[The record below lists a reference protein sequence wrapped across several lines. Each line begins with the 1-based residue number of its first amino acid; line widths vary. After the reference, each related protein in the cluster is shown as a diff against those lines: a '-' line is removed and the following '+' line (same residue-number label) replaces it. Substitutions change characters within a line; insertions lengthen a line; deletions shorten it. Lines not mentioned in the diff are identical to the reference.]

1 MESNLEWLLNSKKGI
16 VMKNY
21 VIIGL
26 LGLLFNCSLYA
37 QTKTAVTA
45 KEAELLLEI
54 NLNEQDLEL
63 FREQTRQKVEELQ
76 QHIATIGDKGIPM
89 NRRNLAER
97 EALKLFY
104 SGAQI
109 EISSLRTSGNVEK
122 ITRDIAKYFARLKSL
137 PYTRVVIK
145 FYEIAYI
152 SEFTRGP
159 DGRYYSVA
167 TILQEFTGF
176 NGDNIT
182 YSDLTKK
189 EVEIIIDLVEDPFF
203 NEKNWRIFLGDIKA
217 TETSEAPS
225 I

>member
-1 MESNLEWLLNSKKGI
+1 MRRGLIL
-16 VMKNY
+16 VF
-21 VIIGL
+21 VGL
-26 LGLLFNCSLYA
+26 LLGTQVFA
-37 QTKTAVTA
+37 QTKTAVSA

-54 NLNEQDLEL
+54 DLSEQDLEL
-63 FREQTRQKVEELQ
+63 FKEQTRQKVEELQ
-76 QHIATIGDKGIPM
+76 QHISTMGDKAQPTD
-89 NRRNLAER
+89 RRNLAER
-97 EALKLFY
+97 EASKLFY

-109 EISSLRTSGNVEK
+109 EISSRSSSGEVSK
-122 ITRDIAKYFARLKSL
+122 ITRDIARYFARLKAL
-137 PYTRVVIK
+137 PYTRVMIR

-176 NGDNIT
+176 NGDNIA

-203 NEKNWRIFLGDIKA
+203 NEKSWRIFLGDIKA
-217 TETSEAPS
+217 TETSESPS
-225 I
+225 

>member
-1 MESNLEWLLNSKKGI
+1 MRKYCI
-16 VMKNY
+16 
-21 VIIGL
+21 
-26 LGLLFNCSLYA
+26 LGLCGLMLSAFGYS

-45 KEAELLLEI
+45 KEAQLLREI

-63 FREQTRQKVEELQ
+63 FREQTRQKIEELQ
-76 QHIATIGDKGIPM
+76 QHIVTMGDKAQPM
-89 NRRNLAER
+89 DKRNLAER

-109 EISSLRTSGNVEK
+109 EISSLGPSGEVSK
-122 ITRDIAKYFARLKSL
+122 ISRDIAQYFARLKAL
-137 PYTRVVIK
+137 PYTRVVIR

-176 NGDNIT
+176 EGDNIA

-203 NEKNWRIFLGDIKA
+203 NEKSWRIFLGDIKA
-217 TETSEAPS
+217 TETKEGTSS
-225 I
+225 

>member
-1 MESNLEWLLNSKKGI
+1 MKKGWI
-16 VMKNY
+16 
-21 VIIGL
+21 
-26 LGLLFNCSLYA
+26 LGLIVLMTGVHMNA

-54 NLNEQDLEL
+54 NLSEQDLVL
-63 FREQTRQKVEELQ
+63 FKEQTRQKVEELQ
-76 QHIATIGDKGIPM
+76 QHIATIGDKAQPSDK
-89 NRRNLAER
+89 RNLAER

-109 EISSLRTSGNVEK
+109 EISSRDASGEVSK
-122 ITRDIAKYFARLKSL
+122 VTRDIAQYLARLKSL
-137 PYTRVVIK
+137 PYTRVVIR

-176 NGDNIT
+176 TGDNIT

-189 EVEIIIDLVEDPFF
+189 EVEIIVDLVEDPFF
-203 NEKNWRIFLGDIKA
+203 KEKSWRIFLGDIKA
-217 TETSEAPS
+217 TETREAPPS
-225 I
+225 

>member
-1 MESNLEWLLNSKKGI
+1 MNK
-16 VMKNY
+16 
-21 VIIGL
+21 GL
-26 LGLLFNCSLYA
+26 LIGWCIMMTGVYLQA
-37 QTKTAVTA
+37 QTKTAVSA
-45 KEAELLLEI
+45 KEAELMLEI

-76 QHIATIGDKGIPM
+76 QHIATIGDKAQPPDK
-89 NRRNLAER
+89 RSLAER

-109 EISSLRTSGNVEK
+109 EISSRDASGNVSK
-122 ITRDIAKYFARLKSL
+122 ITRDIARYLARLKAL
-137 PYTRVVIK
+137 PYTRVIIK

-176 NGDNIT
+176 TGDNIT

-189 EVEIIIDLVEDPFF
+189 EVEIIVDLVEDPFF
-203 NEKNWRIFLGDIKA
+203 NEKSWRIFLGDIKA
-217 TETSEAPS
+217 VETSEAPS
-225 I
+225 G

>member
-1 MESNLEWLLNSKKGI
+1 MRK
-16 VMKNY
+16 
-21 VIIGL
+21 VII
-26 LGLLFNCSLYA
+26 LGLCSLAFGVNLNA
-37 QTKTAVTA
+37 QTKTAVSA
-45 KEAELLLEI
+45 KEAELMLEI
-54 NLNEQDLEL
+54 NLSEQDLEL

-76 QHIATIGDKGIPM
+76 QHIATIGDKAQPSDK
-89 NRRNLAER
+89 RSLAER

-109 EISSLRTSGNVEK
+109 EISSRDASGKVSK
-122 ITRDIAKYFARLKSL
+122 ITRDIARYLARLKSL
-137 PYTRVVIK
+137 PYTKVVIR
-145 FYEIAYI
+145 FYEIAFI

-176 NGDNIT
+176 TGDNII

-203 NEKNWRIFLGDIKA
+203 NEKSWRIFLGDIKA
-217 TETSEAPS
+217 TETKESLS
-225 I
+225 G

>member
-1 MESNLEWLLNSKKGI
+1 
-16 VMKNY
+16 MKR
-21 VIIGL
+21 GL
-26 LGLLFNCSLYA
+26 LIGWCIMMTGFYLQA
-37 QTKTAVTA
+37 QTKTAVSA
-45 KEAELLLEI
+45 KEAELMLEI
-54 NLNEQDLEL
+54 NLSEQDLEL

-76 QHIATIGDKGIPM
+76 QHIATIGDKAQPPDK
-89 NRRNLAER
+89 RSLAER

-109 EISSLRTSGNVEK
+109 EISSRDASGNVSK
-122 ITRDIAKYFARLKSL
+122 ITRDIARYLARLKAL
-137 PYTRVVIK
+137 PYTRVIIK

-176 NGDNIT
+176 TGDNIT

-189 EVEIIIDLVEDPFF
+189 EVEIIVDLVEDPFF
-203 NEKNWRIFLGDIKA
+203 NEKSWRIFLGDIKA
-217 TETSEAPS
+217 VETREAPS
-225 I
+225 S

>member
-1 MESNLEWLLNSKKGI
+1 MKRGI
-16 VMKNY
+16 LIGLC
-21 VIIGL
+21 VIISAVYL
-26 LGLLFNCSLYA
+26 QA
-37 QTKTAVTA
+37 QTKTAVSA

-54 NLNEQDLEL
+54 DLNEQDMEL

-76 QHIATIGDKGIPM
+76 QHIATIGDKAQPSDK
-89 NRRNLAER
+89 RNLAER

-109 EISSLRTSGNVEK
+109 EISSRDASGEVSK
-122 ITRDIAKYFARLKSL
+122 VTRDISRYLARLKSL
-137 PYTRVVIK
+137 PYTRVEIR

-176 NGDNIT
+176 TGDNII
-182 YSDLTKK
+182 YSDITKK

-203 NEKNWRIFLGDIKA
+203 NQKSWRIFLGDIKA
-217 TETSEAPS
+217 TETKESPS
-225 I
+225 S

>member
-1 MESNLEWLLNSKKGI
+1 
-16 VMKNY
+16 MKNY